1 MAILRDRN
9 NPVRLF
15 ARRLGMLLLIAAIL
29 AVGSAVWSVYG
40 KERDS
45 RAFRAQ
51 AEEEQRHLSEQ
62 KMQLTGNIARLE
74 TVRGKEEVLREN
86 YELGRRG
93 EGLIIIV
100 DPPEP
105 EPIVEEKGIRQ
116 WVTKFLPFW

>member
-15 ARRLGMLLLIAAIL
+15 AKRLGMLLLIAATV

>member
-1 MAILRDRN
+1 
-9 NPVRLF
+9 
-15 ARRLGMLLLIAAIL
+15 MLLLIAAIL

>member
-1 MAILRDRN
+1 
-9 NPVRLF
+9 
-15 ARRLGMLLLIAAIL
+15 MLLLIAATV

-40 KERDS
+40 KEQDS

-51 AEEEQRHLSEQ
+51 AEEEQRHLTEQ
-62 KMQLTGNIARLE
+62 KMQLTSNIARLE
-74 TVRGKEEVLREN
+74 TARGKEETLREN
-86 YELGRRG
+86 YELGKRG

-116 WVTKFLPFW
+116 WVHKFLPFW